1 MTRPLAVL
9 SEGLEGL
16 VDEGHI
22 ALVDVEPQQAQ
33 APRGTATDTVEELQ
47 RLTHHVVE
55 VTGTVLMSHVVLQ
68 GQERL
73 SE

>member
-22 ALVDVEPQQAQ
+22 TLVDVEPQKSQ

-55 VTGTVLMSHVVLQ
+55 VTGAILMSHVVL
-68 GQERL
+68 
-73 SE
+73 

>member
-9 SEGLEGL
+9 SEGIEGL

-22 ALVDVEPQQAQ
+22 TLVDVESQQAQ

-55 VTGTVLMSHVVLQ
+55 VTGPVLMSHIVLQ
-68 GQERL
+68 GQE
-73 SE
+73 